1 MSSFFMDK
9 KESIIIEIVLFIS
22 ELDKLE
28 ISIFRKNIE
37 ILNKVSMWVI
47 DLLLFFFIQVV
58 IYKY

>member
-1 MSSFFMDK
+1 MDK